1 MARPSFSA
9 HLSPSTDSG
18 LHIDLSHWLTL
29 APHRHADLKK
39 RTSVKFP
46 SSTCTTMEE
55 MLDDV
60 NTFTNWIPTTWVPNG
75 APGGIHGLPHPPSQH
90 RHLHPSHHQSH
101 AMQAHPISGP
111 YTTLSVAGGH
121 AGGHPPPGASGQQ
134 PHSMAA
140 HLVGSYT
147 TLQSSGSSAVHG
159 HNGQVIDM
167 TVGSQSSDHGPPNLR
182 CLSSTTSSGSKSSHN
197 HGQHSPSSA
206 EDLLDDGMLIHLS
219 VRELNKRLHGFPRD
233 EIQRLKQK
241 RRTLKNRGYAQNCRT
256 KRLAHRHELETQNRA
271 LQAEMS
277 RMRRDMEAVCQERD
291 FYRHQFTLFR
301 SMEGVSESGTLLP
314 QPPPQPQQG
323 QHQHSVPVVPHFVH
337 RSPMDHDRVVS
348 TTTPSDG
355 SEGTTA
361 AATGPSAGHGSHP
374 NRDSMS
380 SGASDESSGTGSPP
394 SPEYYM

>member
-1 MARPSFSA
+1 M
-9 HLSPSTDSG
+9 D
-18 LHIDLSHWLTL
+18 
-29 APHRHADLKK
+29 
-39 RTSVKFP
+39 
-46 SSTCTTMEE
+46 E

-60 NTFTNWIPTTWVPNG
+60 STFTNWIPTTWVPNG
-75 APGGIHGLPHPPSQH
+75 TPGPLHGLPHPSSQH
-90 RHLHPSHHQSH
+90 LPGRHLHPTHHQAH

-111 YTTLSVAGGH
+111 YTSLNVPGS
-121 AGGHPPPGASGQQ
+121 GHPGTSGSNSQQ
-134 PHSMAA
+134 SHSMSA

-147 TLQSSGSSAVHG
+147 TLQSIGSGHGVHG
-159 HNGQVIDM
+159 HNGHVIDM
-167 TVGSQSSDHGPPNLR
+167 TLGSQNSDHGPATLR
-182 CLSSTTSSGSKSSHN
+182 CMSSTTSSGSKSSQN
-197 HGQHSPSSA
+197 HGQQSPGGA
-206 EDLLDDGMLIHLS
+206 DDLLDDGMLIHLS

-277 RMRRDMEAVCQERD
+277 RMRRDMEAMCQERD

-301 SMEGVSESGTLLP
+301 SMEGVTESPTLLPMP
-314 QPPPQPQQG
+314 QPPPPPPS
-323 QHQHSVPVVPHFVH
+323 HHAPPAPHFVH
-337 RSPMDHDRVVS
+337 RSPLDHDRVVS

-355 SEGTTA
+355 SEGATA
-361 AATGPSAGHGSHP
+361 PATCPSAGHGSHP
-374 NRDSMS
+374 TRDSMS